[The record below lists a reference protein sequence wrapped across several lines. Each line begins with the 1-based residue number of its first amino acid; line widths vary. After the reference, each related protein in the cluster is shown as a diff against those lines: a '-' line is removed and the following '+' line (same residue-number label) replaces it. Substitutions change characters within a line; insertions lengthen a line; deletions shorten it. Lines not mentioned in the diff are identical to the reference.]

1 MAEGLS
7 RGELSELTILSGG
20 HDALVNGAPDI
31 SATDGDVEVRSGHL
45 GVSCAPSRIKPTSF
59 SQWMRDRKMTS
70 TVANWTDSMSATPY
84 RQCRAAFEDALELIR
99 HGVESWAPRIR
110 AMNAIKSDIYE

>member
-7 RGELSELTILSGG
+7 RGELSELAILSGG

-59 SQWMRDRKMTS
+59 SQWMRDRKTTS
-70 TVANWTDSMSATPY
+70 NGGELDGFDGRGPY
-84 RQCRAAFEDALELIR
+84 RKPGRAFEDALRLIR
-99 HGVESWAPRIR
+99 HGVEYGRRI
-110 AMNAIKSDIYE
+110 SGQ